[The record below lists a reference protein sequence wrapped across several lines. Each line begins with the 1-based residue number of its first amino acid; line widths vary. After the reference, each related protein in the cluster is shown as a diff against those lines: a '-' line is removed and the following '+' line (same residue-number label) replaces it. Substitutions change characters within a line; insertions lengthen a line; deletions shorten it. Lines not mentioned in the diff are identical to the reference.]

1 MGEKTM
7 EDGELPTSVVD
18 HAQTTVGGRA
28 GHYLRRLTHVSMCGP
43 PLLFYYGREEV
54 QSALHITAFQLT
66 SIVMIVFLVAEIIRM
81 RMNITVIGQRTY
93 EVEQPSALVWGA
105 LSMGS
110 VLLVL
115 ADSPELGL
123 PICFAVTF
131 ADPVAGELRRAGV
144 SSKNATIGCFV
155 VSLFVWMLCS
165 WSLGTPWLLCLP
177 MAFLTAWSEQLRI
190 SKLDDNGSMMIVPL
204 VVVLMLRPW
213 LS

>member
-1 MGEKTM
+1 MGSE
-7 EDGELPTSVVD
+7 
-18 HAQTTVGGRA
+18 
-28 GHYLRRLTHVSMCGP
+28 MCI
-43 PLLFYYGREEV
+43 RDR
-54 QSALHITAFQLT
+54 
-66 SIVMIVFLVAEIIRM
+66 AEIIRM
-81 RMNITVIGQRTY
+81 RMNVTIIGQRTY

-144 SSKNATIGCFV
+144 SSKNATLGCFV

-190 SKLDDNGSMMIVPL
+190 SMLDDNGSMMIVPL

>member
-1 MGEKTM
+1 M
-7 EDGELPTSVVD
+7 DDDSPTPVID
-18 HAQTTVGGRA
+18 HARTTVGGRA
-28 GHYLRRLTHVSMCGP
+28 GHYFRRLTHVSMCGP
-43 PLLFYYGREEV
+43 PLLFYYGRDEV
-54 QSALHITAFQLT
+54 LSAIHITAFQLT
-66 SIVMIVFLVAEIIRM
+66 SLVMIVILVAEIIRM
-81 RMNITVIGQRTY
+81 RMSITVIGQRPY
-93 EVEQPSALVWGA
+93 EIEQPSALVWGA

-115 ADSPELGL
+115 AESPELGL

-144 SSKNATIGCFV
+144 SPKNSTIGCFL
-155 VSLFVWMLCS
+155 VSLVVWVSCS
-165 WSLGTPWLLCLP
+165 WSLGTPWLFCLP

-204 VVVLMLRPW
+204 VVVLMSRPW